1 MASVQ
6 MSQTLRDQI
15 TDNYRVQLE
24 KAFRKSH
31 NVQPAIDSILI
42 GITAK
47 DPDFAALCALQEDH
61 HDKLAKVKATYS
73 GSSSYGSSRISE
85 NIVQTS
91 IELGIVCNPSRPA
104 NDHMSMLNDW
114 NEPYLDTS
122 YLSTS
127 GKAEQKQGSDNYV
140 EGDIGVHITD
150 IDPFYQP
157 VQTRVEYERGWYSN
171 RQYAPHA
178 SSAWLITDPELC
190 EMLSPI
196 GLIETQVAT
205 NLQKFVDFID
215 KVTTLKRFID
225 EWPGGKELVPSEYM
239 ERMLTKKTVSSPANR
254 LTPEQIIPDELK
266 EQMNEVIL
274 TNKLL
279 GD

>member
-31 NVQPAIDSILI
+31 NVQPAIDSIVHEARHTSLEFTKLCSLQDEYHDLI
-42 GITAK
+42 NKVRSGINSQTR
-47 DPDFAALCALQEDH
+47 
-61 HDKLAKVKATYS
+61 
-73 GSSSYGSSRISE
+73 YGTSRVCE
-85 NIVQTS
+85 NIVETS
-91 IELGIVCNPSRPA
+91 VSLGLICNPNRAAS
-104 NDHMSMLNDW
+104 DHMSMLYDW
-114 NEPYLDTS
+114 NEPYLDTG
-122 YLSTS
+122 Y
-127 GKAEQKQGSDNYV
+127 GDEPKQKPGSDNYV
-140 EGDIGVHITD
+140 EGDVAVELKD
-150 IDPFYQP
+150 IEPFYQP
-157 VQTRVEYERGWYSN
+157 IQTKVEYEKGWYQN

-178 SSAWLITDPELC
+178 DKAWLITDPELC

-196 GLIETQVAT
+196 GLIEAQVAT
-205 NLQKFVDFID
+205 NLEKFVEFID
-215 KVTTLKRFID
+215 KITTLKRFID

-239 ERMLTKKTVSSPANR
+239 ERMLAKKTSSSPAKR
-254 LTPEQIIPDELK
+254 MTPEQIIPDELK

>member
-24 KAFRKSH
+24 KAFRKAH
-31 NVQPAIDSILI
+31 NVQPAIDSIVHE
-42 GITAK
+42 ITGK
-47 DPDFAALCALQEDH
+47 DSEFATLCKLQEDY
-61 HDKLAKVKATYS
+61 HDMLSKVKSTYATKS
-73 GSSSYGSSRISE
+73 GYGSSRMCD
-85 NIVQTS
+85 NIIETS
-91 IELGIVCNPSRPA
+91 VELGIVCNPNRPIT
-104 NDHMSMLNDW
+104 DHMSMLDDW
-114 NEPYLDTS
+114 NQPYTDTS
-122 YLSTS
+122 YGDKGKERPAST
-127 GKAEQKQGSDNYV
+127 NYV
-140 EGDIGVHITD
+140 EGDVAVALKD
-150 IDPFYQP
+150 LAPFYQP
-157 VQTRVEYERGWYSN
+157 VQTRVEYEKGWYQN

-178 SSAWLITDPELC
+178 SKAWLITDPELC

-196 GLIETQVAT
+196 GYIEAQVAT
-205 NLQKFVDFID
+205 NLEKFVGFID

-225 EWPGGKELVPSEYM
+225 EWPGGKELVPSEYI
-239 ERMLTKKTVSSPANR
+239 ERMLTKKAPSTSANR
-254 LTPEQIIPDELK
+254 ITPEQIIPDELK

>member
-24 KAFRKSH
+24 KAFRKAH
-31 NVQPAIDSILI
+31 NVQPAIDSIVHE
-42 GITAK
+42 ITRK
-47 DPDFAALCALQEDH
+47 DSDFATLCKLQEDY
-61 HDKLAKVKATYS
+61 HDMLAKVKATYKDYS
-73 GSSSYGSSRISE
+73 KSSYGSSRICD
-85 NIVQTS
+85 NITETS
-91 IELGIVCNPSRPA
+91 VELGIVCNPNRPA
-104 NDHMSMLNDW
+104 ADHMSMLDDW
-114 NEPYLDTS
+114 NEPYVDNS
-122 YLSTS
+122 YGQENTERPGST
-127 GKAEQKQGSDNYV
+127 NYV
-140 EGDIGVHITD
+140 EGDVAVALKDLT
-150 IDPFYQP
+150 PFYQP
-157 VQTRVEYERGWYSN
+157 VQTRVEYEKGWYQN

-196 GLIETQVAT
+196 GFIEAQVAT
-205 NLQKFVDFID
+205 NLEKFVGFID

-239 ERMLTKKTVSSPANR
+239 ERMLTKKTPSSPANR

>member
-24 KAFRKSH
+24 KAFRKAH
-31 NVQPAIDSILI
+31 NVQPAIDSIVHE
-42 GITAK
+42 ITSK
-47 DPDFAALCALQEDH
+47 DSDFTTLCKLQENY
-61 HDKLAKVKATYS
+61 HDMLVKVKSMYAS
-73 GSSSYGSSRISE
+73 KSSYGSSRISD
-85 NIVQTS
+85 NIIETS
-91 IELGIVCNPSRPA
+91 VELGIVCNPNRPA
-104 NDHMSMLNDW
+104 ADHMSMLHDW
-114 NEPYLDTS
+114 NEPYTDTS
-122 YLSTS
+122 YGQEGKERPGST
-127 GKAEQKQGSDNYV
+127 NYV
-140 EGDIGVHITD
+140 EGDVAVALKDLT
-150 IDPFYQP
+150 PFYQP
-157 VQTRVEYERGWYSN
+157 VQTRVEYEKGWYQN

-178 SSAWLITDPELC
+178 SKAWLITDPELC
-190 EMLSPI
+190 KMLSPI
-196 GLIETQVAT
+196 GYIEAQVAS
-205 NLQKFVDFID
+205 NLEKFVGFID

-239 ERMLTKKTVSSPANR
+239 ERMLTKKTPSSSVNR
-254 LTPEQIIPDELK
+254 MTPEQIIPDELK

>member
-24 KAFRKSH
+24 KAFRKAH
-31 NVQPAIDSILI
+31 NVQPAIDSIVHE
-42 GITAK
+42 ITRK
-47 DPDFAALCALQEDH
+47 DSDFATLCKLQEDY
-61 HDKLAKVKATYS
+61 HDMLAKVKATYKDYS
-73 GSSSYGSSRISE
+73 KSSYGSSRICD
-85 NIVQTS
+85 NITETS
-91 IELGIVCNPSRPA
+91 VELGIVCNPNRPA
-104 NDHMSMLNDW
+104 ADHMSMLDDW
-114 NEPYLDTS
+114 NEPYVDNS
-122 YLSTS
+122 YGQENTERPGST
-127 GKAEQKQGSDNYV
+127 NYV
-140 EGDIGVHITD
+140 EGDIAVALKDLT
-150 IDPFYQP
+150 PFYQP
-157 VQTRVEYERGWYSN
+157 VQTRVEYEKGWYQN

-196 GLIETQVAT
+196 GFIEAQVAT
-205 NLQKFVDFID
+205 NLEKFVGFID

-239 ERMLTKKTVSSPANR
+239 ERMLTKKTASSPANR

>member
-31 NVQPAIDSILI
+31 NVQPAIDSIVHE
-42 GITAK
+42 ITGK
-47 DPDFAALCALQEDH
+47 DSDFATLCKLQEDH
-61 HDKLAKVKATYS
+61 HDTFAKVKATYR
-73 GSSSYGSSRISE
+73 GSSSYGSSRICE

-91 IELGIVCNPSRPA
+91 IELGIVCNPNRPA
-104 NDHMSMLNDW
+104 ADHMSMLDNW

-122 YLSTS
+122 YGTEP
-127 GKAEQKQGSDNYV
+127 EQKQGSDNYV
-140 EGDIGVHITD
+140 EGDVAVHITD
-150 IDPFYQP
+150 LDPFYQP
-157 VQTRVEYERGWYSN
+157 VQTRVDYEKGWYSN
-171 RQYAPHA
+171 KQYAPHA

-205 NLQKFVDFID
+205 NLQKFVGFID

>member
-24 KAFRKSH
+24 KAFRKAH
-31 NVQPAIDSILI
+31 NVQPAIDSIVHE
-42 GITAK
+42 ITGK
-47 DPDFAALCALQEDH
+47 DSDFATLCKLQENY
-61 HDKLAKVKATYS
+61 HDMLAKVKSMYVS
-73 GSSSYGSSRISE
+73 KSSYGSNRMCD
-85 NIVQTS
+85 NIIETS
-91 IELGIVCNPSRPA
+91 VELGIVCNPNRPA
-104 NDHMSMLNDW
+104 ADHMCMLDDW
-114 NEPYLDTS
+114 NEPYIDNS
-122 YLSTS
+122 YGQENTERPGST
-127 GKAEQKQGSDNYV
+127 NYV
-140 EGDIGVHITD
+140 EGDVAVALKDLT
-150 IDPFYQP
+150 PFYQP
-157 VQTRVEYERGWYSN
+157 VQTRVEYEKGWYQN

-178 SSAWLITDPELC
+178 SKAWLITDPELC

-196 GLIETQVAT
+196 GFIEAQVAT
-205 NLQKFVDFID
+205 NLEKFVGFID

-239 ERMLTKKTVSSPANR
+239 ERMLTKKTPSTSAKR
-254 LTPEQIIPDELK
+254 ITPEQIIPDELK

>member
-31 NVQPAIDSILI
+31 NVQPAIDSIVHE
-42 GITAK
+42 ITRK
-47 DPDFAALCALQEDH
+47 DSDFATLCKLQEDY
-61 HDKLAKVKATYS
+61 HDMLAKVKATYKDYS
-73 GSSSYGSSRISE
+73 KSSYGSSRICD
-85 NIVQTS
+85 NITETS
-91 IELGIVCNPSRPA
+91 VELGIVCNPNRPA
-104 NDHMSMLNDW
+104 ADHMCMLDDW
-114 NEPYLDTS
+114 NEPYVDNS
-122 YLSTS
+122 YGQENTERPGST
-127 GKAEQKQGSDNYV
+127 NYV
-140 EGDIGVHITD
+140 EGDIAVALKDLT
-150 IDPFYQP
+150 PFYQP
-157 VQTRVEYERGWYSN
+157 VQTRVEYEKGWYQN

-196 GLIETQVAT
+196 GFIEAQVAT
-205 NLQKFVDFID
+205 NLEKFVGFID

-239 ERMLTKKTVSSPANR
+239 ERMLTKKTPSSPANR

>member
-24 KAFRKSH
+24 KAFRKAH
-31 NVQPAIDSILI
+31 NVQPAIDSIVHE
-42 GITAK
+42 ITGK
-47 DPDFAALCALQEDH
+47 DSDFATLCKLQEDY
-61 HDKLAKVKATYS
+61 HDMLSKVKSMYTS
-73 GSSSYGSSRISE
+73 KSSYGSSRMCD
-85 NIVQTS
+85 NIIETS
-91 IELGIVCNPSRPA
+91 VELGIVCNPNRPA
-104 NDHMSMLNDW
+104 ADHMCMLNDW
-114 NEPYLDTS
+114 NEPYTDTS
-122 YLSTS
+122 YGQENTQRPGST
-127 GKAEQKQGSDNYV
+127 NYV
-140 EGDIGVHITD
+140 EGDVAVALKD
-150 IDPFYQP
+150 LAPFYQP
-157 VQTRVEYERGWYSN
+157 VQTRVEYEKGWYQN

-178 SSAWLITDPELC
+178 SKAWLITDPELC

-196 GLIETQVAT
+196 GFIEAQVAT
-205 NLQKFVDFID
+205 NLEKFVGFID

-239 ERMLTKKTVSSPANR
+239 ERMLTKKTPSTSAKR
-254 LTPEQIIPDELK
+254 ITPEQIIPDELK

>member
-61 HDKLAKVKATYS
+61 HDKLAKVKATYR

-104 NDHMSMLNDW
+104 NDHMSMLDDW
-114 NEPYLDTS
+114 NEPYLDTG
-122 YLSTS
+122 Y
-127 GKAEQKQGSDNYV
+127 GDEPKQKPGSDNYV

-157 VQTRVEYERGWYSN
+157 VQTRVDYEKGWYSN

-239 ERMLTKKTVSSPANR
+239 ERMLTKKAPSSPANR

>member
-24 KAFRKSH
+24 KAFRKAH
-31 NVQPAIDSILI
+31 NVQPAIDSIVHE
-42 GITAK
+42 ITRK
-47 DPDFAALCALQEDH
+47 DSDFATLCKLQEDY
-61 HDKLAKVKATYS
+61 HDMLAKVKATYKDYS
-73 GSSSYGSSRISE
+73 KSSYGSSRICD
-85 NIVQTS
+85 NITETS
-91 IELGIVCNPSRPA
+91 VELGIICNPNRPA
-104 NDHMSMLNDW
+104 ADHMCMLDDW
-114 NEPYLDTS
+114 NEPYVDNS
-122 YLSTS
+122 YGQENTERPGST
-127 GKAEQKQGSDNYV
+127 NYV
-140 EGDIGVHITD
+140 EGDIAVALKDLT
-150 IDPFYQP
+150 PFYQP
-157 VQTRVEYERGWYSN
+157 VQTRVEYEKGWYQN

-196 GLIETQVAT
+196 GFIEAQVAT
-205 NLQKFVDFID
+205 NLEKFVGFID

-239 ERMLTKKTVSSPANR
+239 ERMLTKKTASSPANR

>member
-31 NVQPAIDSILI
+31 NVQPAIDSIVHE
-42 GITAK
+42 AK
-47 DPDFAALCALQEDH
+47 HTSLEFAKLCSLQDEY
-61 HDKLAKVKATYS
+61 HDVIYKVRSDTNRQNYNF
-73 GSSSYGSSRISE
+73 GTSRVCE
-85 NIVQTS
+85 NIVETS
-91 IELGIVCNPSRPA
+91 ISIGLICNPNRPA
-104 NDHMSMLNDW
+104 SDHMALLYDW
-114 NEPYLDTS
+114 NEPYIDNS
-122 YLSTS
+122 YGEA
-127 GKAEQKQGSDNYV
+127 GKQKPGSDNYV
-140 EGDIGVHITD
+140 EGDVAVELKD
-150 IDPFYQP
+150 IEPFYQP
-157 VQTRVEYERGWYSN
+157 IQTKVEYEKGWYQN

-178 SSAWLITDPELC
+178 DRAWLITDPELC

-196 GLIETQVAT
+196 GLIEAQVAT
-205 NLQKFVDFID
+205 NLEKFVDFMD
-215 KVTTLKRFID
+215 KITTLKRFID
-225 EWPGGKELVPSEYM
+225 EWPGGKELVPCEYI
-239 ERMLTKKTVSSPANR
+239 ERMLTKKTPSSPANR
-254 LTPEQIIPDELK
+254 MTPEQIIPNELK

>member
-6 MSQTLRDQI
+6 MSQILRDQI

-24 KAFRKSH
+24 KAFRKAH
-31 NVQPAIDSILI
+31 NVQPAIDSIVHE
-42 GITAK
+42 ITRK
-47 DPDFAALCALQEDH
+47 DSDFATLCKLQEDY
-61 HDKLAKVKATYS
+61 HDMLAKVKATYKDYS
-73 GSSSYGSSRISE
+73 KSSYGSSRICD
-85 NIVQTS
+85 NITETS
-91 IELGIVCNPSRPA
+91 VELGIVCNPNRPA
-104 NDHMSMLNDW
+104 ADHMCMLDDW
-114 NEPYLDTS
+114 NEPYVDNS
-122 YLSTS
+122 YGQENTERPGST
-127 GKAEQKQGSDNYV
+127 NYV
-140 EGDIGVHITD
+140 EGDIAVALKDLT
-150 IDPFYQP
+150 PFYQP
-157 VQTRVEYERGWYSN
+157 VQTRVEYEKGWYQN

-196 GLIETQVAT
+196 GFIEAQVAT
-205 NLQKFVDFID
+205 NLEKFVGFID